1 MPVSL
6 MKWITSPAHD
16 EGTPPDLRLAVGVLL
31 VEAAHM
37 DDQFGPHERQLISR
51 LLKKKFELSDGDV
64 DQLISL
70 SESTVARFV
79 QLHPHTRTCFTHME
93 HDERVHVIEMLWEV
107 AYADGALDPEEDHL
121 IRRVAGLISVDTR
134 ERVFARQRVLSRVN
148 RNQ

>member
-1 MPVSL
+1 M
-6 MKWITSPAHD
+6 
-16 EGTPPDLRLAVGVLL
+16 
-31 VEAAHM
+31 EAAHM

-93 HDERVHVIEMLWEV
+93 HDERIHVIEILWEV

-121 IRRVAGLISVDTR
+121 IRRVDGLISVDNR